1 MKTQAELISSIYD
14 YILNTLQV
22 QGRLLDKNILYGD
35 GSRFNNDRELFN
47 TTYNTIQQIL
57 IDNNLL

>member
-1 MKTQAELISSIYD
+1 MKTQTELISSIYD

-22 QGRLLDKNILYGD
+22 QGRLLDKTTLYGD

>member
-1 MKTQAELISSIYD
+1 MKTQSELISSIYD

-47 TTYNTIQQIL
+47 ATYNTIQQIL
-57 IDNNLL
+57 TDNNLL